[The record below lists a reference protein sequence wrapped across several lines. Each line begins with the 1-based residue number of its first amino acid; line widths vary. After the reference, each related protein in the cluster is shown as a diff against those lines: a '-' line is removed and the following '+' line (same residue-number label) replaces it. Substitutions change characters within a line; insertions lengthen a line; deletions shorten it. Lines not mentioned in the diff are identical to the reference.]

1 MRTRRGSDYSKGVRA
16 ANNQRE
22 SNRRKLCVLIKKG
35 LSIKQMALMK
45 GEPLVRKVALI
56 AKYVV
61 FPGAMA
67 AAVIYSPPTY
77 ASYYSKSQSS
87 SSSK

>member
-1 MRTRRGSDYSKGVRA
+1 MS
-16 ANNQRE
+16 
-22 SNRRKLCVLIKKG
+22 
-35 LSIKQMALMK
+35 LMK

-56 AKYVV
+56 AKYAV

-77 ASYYSKSQSS
+77 ALKPKS